1 MSDYPHLLAPL
12 DLGHVTLPNRVV
24 MGSMHTGL
32 EDHARD
38 FPKLAAY
45 FAERARGGAALIVT
59 GGFAPNVE
67 GTFYPL
73 ASKLTTHREARQ
85 HRQVTDAVHEAG
97 GRIALQILHSGR
109 YAFTPW
115 CVAPSAVKSP
125 ISKFRP
131 RALSDRGVR
140 RQIAAFARAA
150 RLAREAGYDG
160 VEVMGSEGYLINQFL
175 APRTNQ
181 RTDAWGGTPERR
193 RRFAVETV
201 RAVREAVGPDFI
213 LIYRISVLDLV
224 EEGQTWDEVTAL
236 AQEIEAA
243 GASVLNLGIGWHEAR
258 VPTIVTSVPRAAFTS
273 YAARL
278 KEHVSLP
285 VVATNRINM
294 PDVAESV
301 LAGGADLVS
310 LARPFLAD
318 PDWVRKAAE
327 SRADEINTCIACN
340 QACLDHTFLKQ
351 TASCLVNPRAGH
363 ETELLLGP
371 TRTVKKVA
379 VVGAG
384 VAGLAAATTLADRG
398 HEVELFEARDHV
410 GGQFDIAMRIPGKE
424 EFAETIRYFNRRLD
438 LTGVKLHLGHRVE
451 PDELVDAGFT
461 EVVVAT
467 GVVPRMPAIPGIDH
481 PMVMT
486 YAELVRGERTAGA
499 RVAVIGAGGIGVD
512 VSEFLTTE
520 HSATLDLDAWKA
532 EWGVGDPAQ
541 TRGGVTRPHPEPS
554 PRQVVLLQRKAGS
567 IGKGLG
573 KTSGWV
579 HRAALKAK
587 GVEQV
592 TGVVSYDRIDDEGL
606 HVTIAVP
613 RKGSGTAS
621 RKGVGRLRRQRPASG
636 AEVVTEQRTYA
647 VDSVVVCA
655 GQESVRTVADVL
667 RERGVTVHLIGGADV
682 AAELDAKHAIR
693 QGTEL
698 AARI

>member
-1 MSDYPHLLAPL
+1 MSEYPHLLAPL

-38 FPKLAAY
+38 FPRLAAY
-45 FAERARGGAALIVT
+45 FAERARGGAGLMVT

-67 GTFYPL
+67 GTLYPL
-73 ASKLTTHREARQ
+73 ASKLTTRREARQ
-85 HRQVTDAVHEAG
+85 HRQVTDAVHEVG
-97 GRIALQILHSGR
+97 GLIALQILHAGR

-125 ISKFRP
+125 ISRFAP
-131 RALSDRGVR
+131 RALTDRGVR
-140 RQIAAFARAA
+140 RQVRAFARAA

-160 VEVMGSEGYLINQFL
+160 VEVMGSEGYLINEFL
-175 APRTNQ
+175 APRTNR
-181 RTDAWGGTPERR
+181 RTDRWGGSPENR

-201 RAVREAVGPDFI
+201 RAVREAVGPDFVV
-213 LIYRISVLDLV
+213 IYRISVLDLV
-224 EEGQTWDEVTAL
+224 EDGQTWDEVTAL
-236 AQEIEAA
+236 AREVEAA
-243 GASVLNLGIGWHEAR
+243 GASILNLGIGWHEAR

-273 YAARL
+273 YAGRL
-278 KEHVSLP
+278 KEHVTLP

-294 PDVAESV
+294 PDVAEAV
-301 LAGGADLVS
+301 LAEGGADLVS

-318 PDWVRKAAE
+318 PEWVLKAVEA
-327 SRADEINTCIACN
+327 RPDEINTCIACN
-340 QACLDHTFLKQ
+340 QACLDHTFVKR

-363 ETELLLGP
+363 ETELVLGP
-371 TRTVKKVA
+371 TRTVKRVA

-384 VAGLAAATTLADRG
+384 PAGLAAATTLADRG

-424 EFAETIRYFNRRLD
+424 EFAETIRYYTRRLD
-438 LTGVKLHLGHRVE
+438 LSGVKVHLGRPVDA
-451 PDELVDAGFT
+451 DELAAAGFA

-467 GVVPRMPAIPGIDH
+467 GVEPRVPDIPGVDH

-486 YAELVRGERTAGA
+486 YAELVRGERMPGT
-499 RVAVIGAGGIGVD
+499 RVAVVGAGGIGVD
-512 VSEFLTTE
+512 VSEFLTTA
-520 HSATLDLDAWKA
+520 HSPALDLESWRK
-532 EWGVGDPAQ
+532 EWGVGDPAD
-541 TRGGVTRPHPEPS
+541 TRGGVTAPHHEPS
-554 PRQVVLLQRKAGS
+554 PRHVVLLQRKTTP

-573 KTSGWV
+573 KTTGWV

-592 TGVVSYDRIDDEGL
+592 TGVTAYERIDDEGI
-606 HVTIAVP
+606 HV
-613 RKGSGTAS
+613 RLGEHGSE
-621 RKGVGRLRRQRPASG
+621 RR
-636 AEVVTEQRTYA
+636 TFA
-647 VDSVVVCA
+647 VDTVVLCA
-655 GQESVRTVADVL
+655 GQESVRSLAGEL
-667 RERGVTVHLIGGADV
+667 EARGVTTHVIGGADV
-682 AAELDAKHAIR
+682 ALEVDAKRAIR